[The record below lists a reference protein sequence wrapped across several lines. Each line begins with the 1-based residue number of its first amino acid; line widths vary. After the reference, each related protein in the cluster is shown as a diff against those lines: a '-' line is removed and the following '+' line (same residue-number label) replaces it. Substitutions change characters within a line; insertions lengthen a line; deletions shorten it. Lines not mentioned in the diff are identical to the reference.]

1 MQAVE
6 KADPAMTI
14 TLGGVERPFY
24 FTVRSFSR
32 VKAILGKKASEL
44 DITDP
49 DHVGVLVW
57 AGLIEGDPSLGL
69 HSPIDARKD
78 EPGVPA
84 KDIVAAIDN
93 IQGMIRWE
101 EMPDILA
108 TVSRAVTKSQPEPK
122 KKP

>member
-1 MQAVE
+1 MQAID
-6 KADPAMTI
+6 KAAPAMTI
-14 TLGGVERPFY
+14 TLGGTERPFY
-24 FTVRSFSR
+24 YTVRSFSR

-78 EPGVPA
+78 EPGVA
-84 KDIVAAIDN
+84 SKDIIKAIDD

-101 EMPDILA
+101 EMSGILE
-108 TVSRAVTKSQPEPK
+108 TVSKAVTKSQSEPK
-122 KKP
+122 KK